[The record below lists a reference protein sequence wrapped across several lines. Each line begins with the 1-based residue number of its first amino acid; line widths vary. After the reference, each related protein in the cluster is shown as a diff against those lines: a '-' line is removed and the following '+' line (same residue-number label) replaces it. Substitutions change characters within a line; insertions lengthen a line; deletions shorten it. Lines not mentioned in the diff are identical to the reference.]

1 MINNCNQQKIKEM
14 KIISK
19 IIFAVTLLL
28 CFTVISCKKFIKE
41 ELVTTLNEDYYKTD
55 NGLEDLVKSAYV
67 PLKWKYEGEQSYA
80 MWNFG
85 LDEFR
90 LGDQFNNE
98 HFNSYNGNLNA
109 NGNDGFCNNL
119 WINMYAGI
127 KRCNDA
133 IEYISAYNNP
143 GSTKLGTAAQKN
155 LRIGEAKFLR
165 GFYYFTLVQQF
176 GGVPVLTVSPKDL
189 TTEFP
194 RATVAQV
201 YDRIIT
207 DLREAGPALP
217 WKYAG
222 GSADFGRATR
232 AASYHFLAKAYL
244 TRGSAVTDAR
254 GQQGT
259 DMDNAIL
266 FADSV
271 IRFSAHAL
279 ESNFGNLFNTAYATH
294 SVPRA
299 GTDGA
304 APVATLSSISANN
317 NSNEIIFSAQFSQN
331 LALGGLNNQV
341 HLFFGLQYD
350 AGILGMTRD
359 FFNGRPFRRMIPTN
373 YTIDLFDWANDSRF
387 FKTFQTTYY
396 RNVTSNSGLPVFN
409 AVGAPTFPA
418 PTADVVGKPRVGIGD
433 TAAQFIVVSPAQAL
447 LTTDIAKNRYYST
460 FARYKK
466 TSPTATPT
474 SDFTNNKNIHM
485 IKWMD
490 GVRLTATANE
500 ARGIRNGTY
509 ARLGETY
516 LIIAEAY
523 GRKGDYSNALNYVN
537 IIRSRAAYKS
547 GEPKN
552 PHNWMFYGQPYND
565 LSSTSVAMQATTT
578 LFFTN
583 APSEQYPV
591 TVGSTTDRF
600 IHFMLN
606 ERTREL
612 CGELIRWEDLARTET
627 FYERTK
633 LFNADATNVQTFHKL
648 RPIPLPQIISQTQA
662 GSPLTPAQIAAY
674 QNPGY

>member
-1 MINNCNQQKIKEM
+1 MKTINKILFGTVL
-14 KIISK
+14 IVS
-19 IIFAVTLLL
+19 FNLL
-28 CFTVISCKKFIKE
+28 SCKKFIKE
-41 ELVTTLNEDYYKTD
+41 ELVTTLTEDYYKTD

-67 PLKWKYEGEQSYA
+67 PLKWKFEGEQSYA

-98 HFNSYNGNLNA
+98 HFNSYNGNLNS

-133 IEYISAYNNP
+133 IEYISIYNN
-143 GSTKLGTAAQKN
+143 GASTKLGTTAQKN
-155 LRIGEAKFLR
+155 LRIGEMKFLR

-194 RATVAQV
+194 RSTVASV

-207 DLREAGPALP
+207 DFKEAGPLLP
-217 WKYAG
+217 WKYTAG
-222 GSADFGRATR
+222 SGDFGRATK
-232 AASYHFLAKAYL
+232 AATYHFLAKAYL
-244 TRGSAVTDAR
+244 TRGSAVTEAR
-254 GQQGT
+254 GQQST

-279 ESNFGNLFNTAYATH
+279 ESNFGNLFNSAYATH

-299 GTDGA
+299 GTDGS
-304 APVATLSSISANN
+304 APATSLSSISANN

-331 LALGGLNNQV
+331 IALAGLNNQV
-341 HLFFGLQYD
+341 HLFFGAQYD
-350 AGILGMTRD
+350 AGIQGMVRD
-359 FFNGRPFRRMIPTN
+359 FYNGRPFRRMIPTN
-373 YTIDLFDWANDSRF
+373 YTIDIFDWANDSRF

-396 RNVTSNSGLPVFN
+396 RNVASNTGLPVFN
-409 AVGAPTFPA
+409 AIGAVTFPA
-418 PTADVVGKPRVGIGD
+418 PTADVVGKPRVGLGD
-433 TAAQFIVVSPAQAL
+433 TAAQYVIVSPAQAL
-447 LTTDIAKNRYYST
+447 LTTDIAKFRYFST

-466 TSPTATPT
+466 TTPTATPT

-509 ARLGETY
+509 ARLAETY
-516 LIIAEAY
+516 LILAEAY
-523 GRKGDYSNALNYVN
+523 GRKGDYANALVNVN
-537 IIRSRAAYKS
+537 ILRNRAAYKT
-547 GEPKN
+547 GETKN
-552 PHNWMFYGQPYND
+552 PHNWLFYGQPFND
-565 LSSTSVAMQATTT
+565 LTSTSAAMQATTT
-578 LFFTN
+578 LFTTN
-583 APSEQYPV
+583 ATSELYPASV
-591 TVGSTTDRF
+591 SSTTDRF
-600 IHFMLN
+600 IHFILN
-606 ERTREL
+606 EKTREL
-612 CGELIRWEDLARTET
+612 CGELVRWEDLARTET
-627 FYERTK
+627 FYDRTRA
-633 LFNADATNVQTFHKL
+633 NNPDATNVQPFHKL
-648 RPIPLPQIISQTQA
+648 RPIPLPQIISQTLGGQ
-662 GSPLTPAQIAAY
+662 PLSATQIAAY
-674 QNPGY
+674 QNTGY

>member
-1 MINNCNQQKIKEM
+1 M

-19 IIFAVTLLL
+19 IIFAATLLVV
-28 CFTVISCKKFIKE
+28 FTVLSCKKFIKE

-133 IEYISAYNNP
+133 IEYITAYNNP
-143 GSTKLGTAAQKN
+143 GSSKLGTAAQKN
-155 LRIGEAKFLR
+155 LRIGEMKFLR

-194 RATVAQV
+194 RNTVAEV

-207 DLREAGPALP
+207 DFREAGPLLA

-232 AASYHFLAKAYL
+232 AAAYHFLAKAYL
-244 TRGSAVTDAR
+244 TRGSAVTEAR

-271 IRFSAHAL
+271 IRFSAHTL

-331 LALGGLNNQV
+331 LALAGLNNTV
-341 HLFFGLQYD
+341 HLYFGAQYD

-373 YTIDLFDWANDSRF
+373 YTIDIFDWANDSRF

-396 RNVTSNSGLPVFN
+396 RNVASTVANNAGLPKYTAAN
-409 AVGAPTFPA
+409 APTP
-418 PTADVVGKPRVGIGD
+418 DVVGLPRIGVGD
-433 TAAQFIVVSPAQAL
+433 TAAQFIVISPAQAL
-447 LTTDIAKNRYYST
+447 LTSTIATYRYYST

-466 TSPTATPT
+466 TSAGATPT

-523 GRKGDYSNALNYVN
+523 GRKGDYANALNYVN
-537 IIRSRAAYKS
+537 IIRNRAAYKS

-565 LSSTSVAMQATTT
+565 LTSTAPAMQATIT
-578 LFFTN
+578 LFTTN
-583 APSEQYPV
+583 APSEQYPA
-591 TVGSTTDRF
+591 TVVSTTDRF
-600 IHFMLN
+600 INFMLN

-627 FYERTK
+627 FYTRTK
-633 LFNADATNVQTFHKL
+633 LFNLDATNVQPFHKL

>member
-1 MINNCNQQKIKEM
+1 M

-19 IIFAVTLLL
+19 IVFAVALLFCL
-28 CFTVISCKKFIKE
+28 TVISCKKFIKE

-133 IEYISAYNNP
+133 IEYITAYSNP
-143 GSTKLGTAAQKN
+143 GSSKLGTAAQKN
-155 LRIGEAKFLR
+155 LRIGEMKFLR

-194 RATVAQV
+194 RNTVAEV
-201 YDRIIT
+201 YNRIIA
-207 DLREAGPALP
+207 DLREAGPLLQ
-217 WKYAG
+217 WRYAG
-222 GSADFGRATR
+222 GSADFGRATK
-232 AASYHFLAKAYL
+232 AAAYHFLAKAYL
-244 TRGSAVTDAR
+244 TRGSAVTDDR
-254 GQQGT
+254 GQQAS

-271 IRFSAHAL
+271 IRFSGHVL
-279 ESNFGNLFNTAYATH
+279 ENNFGSLFNSAYATH

-299 GTDGA
+299 GTDGS
-304 APVATLSSISANN
+304 APAATLSSISANN
-317 NSNEIIFSAQFSQN
+317 NSSEIIFSAQFSQN
-331 LALGGLNNQV
+331 LALAGLNNQV

-350 AGILGMTRD
+350 AGILGMARD

-396 RNVTSNSGLPVFN
+396 RNVTSNTGLPVFG
-409 AVGAPTFPA
+409 AVGAATFPA

-433 TAAQFIVVSPAQAL
+433 TAAQFIVINPAQAL
-447 LTTDIAKNRYYST
+447 LTTDIAKYRYYST
-460 FARYKK
+460 YARYKK
-466 TSPTATPT
+466 TSAGATPT

-509 ARLGETY
+509 GRLGETY

-523 GRKGDYSNALNYVN
+523 GRKGDYINALNYVN
-537 IIRSRAAYKS
+537 IIRNRAAYKS

-565 LSSTSVAMQATTT
+565 LTSTAPAMQATTT
-578 LFFTN
+578 LFTTN
-583 APSEQYPV
+583 APSEQYPA

-612 CGELIRWEDLARTET
+612 CGELVRWEDLARTET
-627 FYERTK
+627 FFTRTK
-633 LFNADATNVQTFHKL
+633 LFNADATNVQPFHKL
-648 RPIPLPQIISQTQA
+648 RPIPLPQIISQTQG

-674 QNPGY
+674 QNTGY